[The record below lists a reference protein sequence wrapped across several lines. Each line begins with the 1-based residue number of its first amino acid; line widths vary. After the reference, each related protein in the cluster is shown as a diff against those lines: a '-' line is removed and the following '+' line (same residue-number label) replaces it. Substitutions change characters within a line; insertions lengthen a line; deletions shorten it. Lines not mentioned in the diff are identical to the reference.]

1 MQDQQAQL
9 DALDS
14 IITQLVQRADNLR
27 KENEQL
33 KQQLAS
39 TQTEL
44 ANTQGELA
52 DSRRMLEDTGIRI
65 DLLIEQLK
73 RDTNLEPIAEGEAA
87 AEPEAEQ
94 APASSVTPGTL

>member
-73 RDTNLEPIAEGEAA
+73 RDTNLEPIAEDEAA
-87 AEPEAEQ
+87 AETEQ
-94 APASSVTPGTL
+94 APASSVTPGAL